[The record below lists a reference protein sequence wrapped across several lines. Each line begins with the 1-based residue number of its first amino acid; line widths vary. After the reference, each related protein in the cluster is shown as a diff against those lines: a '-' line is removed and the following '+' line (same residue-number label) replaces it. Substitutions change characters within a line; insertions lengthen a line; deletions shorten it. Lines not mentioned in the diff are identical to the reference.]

1 MQTTKLKTHKKQHPG
16 IWMGILLIVFSTG
29 LLAEVPDWENQHY
42 LQYRR
47 EPARAA
53 FFGYDRIPGDR
64 TLTLNGEWKFRWV
77 PEPSQRTTGFYEP
90 SFDDQ
95 EWVHFAVP
103 ANWELHGYGTP
114 IYISA
119 GYPFKI
125 DPPRVT
131 SIPDTRY
138 TTYNERNPV
147 GQYRRWFTVPGDW
160 NEQVFIR
167 FEGVT
172 SAYYVWINGQKA
184 GYSQGST
191 EAAEFNI
198 TSYLK
203 KGKNLVAVEVYRY
216 SDGSYLEDQD
226 MWRLSGIH
234 RDVTLFTTPSLR
246 ISDFRVETI
255 MKPQWMVNSLTQSD
269 SAILLI
275 DPFLST
281 YDGIR
286 AEGYR
291 IRARIDGFFDRSI
304 DAVEIL
310 NQDAKGSVL
319 NTWYPQ
325 RGSRK
330 NGRFRIALGKVN
342 TWSAEHPQLYT
353 LHFEL
358 SDSSGKV
365 IEKIRHRVGFRSSEI
380 SGSRLLINGRPVRLR
395 GVNRHEHDPYT
406 GKVISRESMIRDII
420 LMKQA
425 NINAVRTAH
434 YPNHPMF
441 YELCDSLGLY
451 VMDEANIET
460 HGLRGRLAS
469 DPEWHAAFIDR
480 AMRMAQRD
488 KNHASVIIWSMG
500 NESGY
505 GPNFAAI
512 SAWLKDFDP
521 TRPIHYEGA
530 QGEDGRP
537 DPSTVDMISR
547 FYPRVKG
554 EYLNPGIPDRSD
566 AERAENARW
575 ERLLEIAEREGDGR
589 PVLTSEYVHAMGN
602 SVGNLDRYWEEVY
615 GNERM
620 MGGFIWDWADQGIA
634 RFARFAG
641 ERLSIAAASAA
652 SRPSLQPHSEA
663 ARPAK
668 LAQEGANLRTSSPAE
683 KLYFAYG
690 GDFGDYPNLKAF
702 CLNGI
707 VMSDR
712 QLTAKYFEVKKVYQP
727 VHFEDRG
734 ESVLIINR
742 HHHSSLSEFRFEWV
756 VTNSKGKT
764 VVVPAAV
771 PDLMP
776 GDSAVI
782 THFRGFKEGIIPVHF
797 GEKLISIRCVL
808 RDPLSWADK
817 GHCIA
822 EQQFR
827 FPLTDTKVTEREL
840 SGDKPFGNEV
850 AGKVVANNKVSGS
863 EASGS
868 DLPAGNRKQGVGLKN
883 APQELS
889 ISEETNENLTIRG
902 KRFSINFSKK
912 RGSITSLEVNNK
924 TLLAG
929 TKNDSLPEMESGIP
943 TFFRAPTDN
952 DKGFGNWLAKDWQ
965 RVGLDK
971 PAVSVEQFL
980 LTRTSESVNIEIHFR
995 HRYSD
1000 SQTGEV
1006 RSVVRYQVFPEG
1018 YMHVNAS
1025 FSTKGQL
1032 PDLPRV
1038 GMKWMLAGEL
1048 KQLGWYGLGPHDSY
1062 SDRKASTTRGF
1073 WSSYVEEQYTP
1084 WPRPQHSGNKEEVSW
1099 IGLRTA
1105 AAMGNKEDISRIQQR
1120 TAPTNGFLAT
1130 LNSGSLNAQQKGS
1143 DIVEDYQLTF
1153 ESPASPISFS
1163 ATPYTEEELASKT
1176 HHHLLQKSGA
1186 TVLYINSFMM
1196 GLGNSSCGPGV
1207 LQEHT
1212 LSRFST
1218 SDEIQERVGQRLT
1231 SSEKLQEHGIS
1242 RFLPSLEFCVQWK

>member
-1 MQTTKLKTHKKQHPG
+1 MQPTKSATYKKQHPG

-47 EPARAA
+47 EPARAV
-53 FFGYDRIPGDR
+53 FFGYEQVPGDR
-64 TLTLNGEWKFRWV
+64 SFSLNGDWKFRWV
-77 PEPSQRTTGFYEP
+77 PEPSQRTTGFYDP
-90 SFDDQ
+90 SFNDQ
-95 EWVHFAVP
+95 DWVNFPVP

-131 SIPDTRY
+131 STPDKRY

-147 GQYRRWFTVPGDW
+147 GQYRQWFTVPDDW

-198 TSYLK
+198 TSFLK

-255 MKPQWMVNSLTQSD
+255 MEPQWLVNSLTQSD

-275 DPFLST
+275 DPHLSS
-281 YDGIR
+281 YQGMR

-291 IRARIDGFFDRSI
+291 IRARIEGIFDRSI

-325 RGSRK
+325 RGARK
-330 NGRFRIALGKVN
+330 NGRFTIPLGRVH
-342 TWSAEHPQLYT
+342 TWSAEHPHLYT
-353 LHFEL
+353 LHLEL
-358 SDSSGKV
+358 IDSSGKV
-365 IEKIRHRVGFRSSEI
+365 IEKIRHRVGFRTSEI
-380 SGSRLLINGRPVRLR
+380 SGSQLHINGKPVHLR
-395 GVNRHEHDPYT
+395 GVNRHEFDPYT
-406 GKVISRESMIRDII
+406 GKVISRESMIRDIV

-469 DPEWHAAFIDR
+469 DPEWHAAFLDR
-480 AMRMAQRD
+480 AVRMAQRD
-488 KNHASVIIWSMG
+488 KNHASVVIWSMG

-530 QGEDGRP
+530 QGDEGRP
-537 DPSTVDMISR
+537 DPQAVDMISR

-554 EYLNPGIPDRSD
+554 EYLNPGIPEGSD

-575 ERLLEIAEREGDGR
+575 ERLLEIAERECDDR

-602 SVGNLDRYWEEVY
+602 AVGNLDRYWEEVY

-652 SRPSLQPHSEA
+652 VRPSLQPHSEA

-668 LAQEGANLRTSSPAE
+668 LAQTGANSFEAARPA
-683 KLYFAYG
+683 KLTQVGKNTTDSTRAGETVFFAYG

-712 QLTAKYFEVKKVYQP
+712 RLTAKYFEVKKVYQP
-727 VHFEDRG
+727 VHFKDRG

-742 HHHSSLSEFRFEWV
+742 HHHSSLSEYRFEWV
-756 VTNSKGKT
+756 FSDAKGNIRT
-764 VVVPAAV
+764 IPVAV
-771 PDLMP
+771 PDLVP
-776 GDSAVI
+776 GDSATI
-782 THFRGFKEGIIPVHF
+782 AQYPGFTSPAGKGIEVPEFF
-797 GEKLISIRCVL
+797 GEKVISIRCVL
-808 RDPLSWADK
+808 QKSESWAPK
-817 GHCIA
+817 GYCIA

-827 FPLTDTKVTEREL
+827 AVAPYEGISDSKNVL
-840 SGDKPFGNEV
+840 SQ
-850 AGKVVANNKVSGS
+850 
-863 EASGS
+863 
-868 DLPAGNRKQGVGLKN
+868 LPAKQSYAVNGEAGNNLRNPSKSDAEQRTASSKQKRRITASSALSLVVDEN
-883 APQELS
+883 ANKL
-889 ISEETNENLTIRG
+889 IIRG
-902 KRFSINFSKK
+902 KNFTIGFDKK
-912 RGSITSLEVNNK
+912 TGSLKEIFHK
-924 TLLAG
+924 GIPLLADVA
-929 TKNDSLPEMESGIP
+929 TAESGIP
-943 TFFRAPTDN
+943 MFFRAPTDN

-971 PAVSVEQFL
+971 PDVSVEKISA
-980 LTRTSESVNIEIHFR
+980 TSTSESINIVIHFR
-995 HRYSD
+995 HRYGD
-1000 SQTGEV
+1000 LQAGEV
-1006 RSVVRYQVFPEG
+1006 LSVVRYQVFPDG
-1018 YMHVNAS
+1018 KMDVKAS
-1025 FSTKGQL
+1025 FSRKGAL

-1038 GMKWMLAGEL
+1038 GMKWMLNKDL
-1048 KQLGWYGLGPHDSY
+1048 HQLHWYGLGPHDSY
-1062 SDRKASTTRGF
+1062 SDRKASVKKGF
-1073 WSSYVEEQYTP
+1073 WTSFTEEQYTP
-1084 WPRPQHSGNKEEVSW
+1084 WPRPQHSGNKEEVNR
-1099 IGLRTA
+1099 IGFSA
-1105 AAMGNKEDISRIQQR
+1105 
-1120 TAPTNGFLAT
+1120 APTKIKT
-1130 LNSGSLNAQQKGS
+1130 QSLNAQPIGPDCIAGS
-1143 DIVEDYQLTF
+1143 ALWF
-1153 ESPASPISFS
+1153 ENQSIPFSFS

-1176 HHHLLQKSGA
+1176 HHHELQSSGS

-1207 LQEHT
+1207 LQQYT
-1212 LSRFST
+1212 LPRYIPT
-1218 SDEIQERVGQRLT
+1218 
-1231 SSEKLQEHGIS
+1231 
-1242 RFLPSLEFCVQWK
+1242 LEFSVRWAEK

>member
-1 MQTTKLKTHKKQHPG
+1 MKTTKLISLKKLPPG
-16 IWMGILLIVFSTG
+16 KWMGILLMIFSTG

-53 FFGYDRIPGDR
+53 FFGYNRIPGDR
-64 TLTLNGEWKFRWV
+64 TLTLNGDWKFRWV
-77 PEPSQRTTGFYEP
+77 PEPSQRTTGFYTP
-90 SFDDQ
+90 AFDDQ
-95 EWVHFAVP
+95 DWENFPVP
-103 ANWELHGYGTP
+103 ANWELKGYGTP

-131 SIPDTRY
+131 STPDSRY

-167 FEGVT
+167 FDGVT

-198 TSYLK
+198 TSFLK

-234 RDVTLFTTPSLR
+234 RDVTLFTTPTLR
-246 ISDFRVETI
+246 ISDFRTETI
-255 MKPQWMVNSLTQSD
+255 MKPQWMANSLTQSD

-275 DPFLST
+275 DPFLSS
-281 YDGIR
+281 YEGMR

-291 IRARIDGFFDRSI
+291 IRAKIDGLFDKTI
-304 DAVEIL
+304 EAAEVL

-330 NGRFRIALGKVN
+330 NGRFGIALGKVN
-342 TWSAEHPQLYT
+342 TWSAEHPHLYT
-353 LHFEL
+353 LQLEL
-358 SDSSGKV
+358 SDSTGKV
-365 IEKIRHRVGFRSSEI
+365 TEKIRHRIGFRTTEIRPAASDKQLFSSLN
-380 SGSRLLINGRPVRLR
+380 SWRPQTPGSQLLINGRPVRLR

-406 GKVISRESMIRDII
+406 GKVISRESMIRDIM

-434 YPNHPMF
+434 YPNHPLF

-460 HGLRGRLAS
+460 HGLRGKLAS
-469 DPEWHAAFIDR
+469 DPEWHAAFMDR

-512 SAWLKDFDP
+512 SAWLKEFDP

-554 EYLNPGIPDRSD
+554 EYLNPGIPEGSD

-602 SVGNLDRYWEEVY
+602 SVGNLDRYWEEVN

-620 MGGFIWDWADQGIA
+620 LGGFIWDWADQGIA
-634 RFARFAG
+634 QAG
-641 ERLSIAAASAA
+641 
-652 SRPSLQPHSEA
+652 
-663 ARPAK
+663 AK
-668 LAQEGANLRTSSPAE
+668 I
-683 KLYFAYG
+683 YFAYG

-727 VHFEDRG
+727 VHFGDTG
-734 ESVLIINR
+734 DSVLIINR
-742 HHHSSLSEFRFEWV
+742 HHHSSLSEFSFEWV
-756 VTNSKGKT
+756 VTNAKGKT
-764 VVVPAAV
+764 LLFPAEV

-776 GDSAVI
+776 GDSVYIA
-782 THFRGFKEGIIPVHF
+782 HYPGFKESKKGVIPVHF

-808 RDPLSWADK
+808 RESSRWADK

-822 EQQFR
+822 EQQFSYR
-827 FPLTDTKVTEREL
+827 STDTEV
-840 SGDKPFGNEV
+840 FGNE
-850 AGKVVANNKVSGS
+850 APGNNHLTGIERNKTTSSQKTPSNLKS
-863 EASGS
+863 EA
-868 DLPAGNRKQGVGLKN
+868 GLKN
-883 APQELS
+883 TPSQLN
-889 ISEETNENLTIRG
+889 ISETNENLTISG

-912 RGSITSLEVNNK
+912 RGSITSIVVNNK
-924 TLLAG
+924 ALLAS
-929 TKNDSLPEMESGIP
+929 TKNDSLPEMDSGIP

-965 RVGLDK
+965 RIGLDK
-971 PAVSVEQFL
+971 PVVSVEKFL
-980 LTRTSESVNIEIHFR
+980 FTNTSESIGIEIHFR
-995 HRYSD
+995 HRYGD

-1006 RSVVRYQVFPEG
+1006 LSVVHYRVFPEG
-1018 YMHVNAS
+1018 YMHVKAS

-1038 GMKWMLAGEL
+1038 GMKWMVAKELQQLA
-1048 KQLGWYGLGPHDSY
+1048 WYGLGIHDSY
-1062 SDRKASTTRGF
+1062 SDRKASTSKGF
-1073 WSSYVEEQYTP
+1073 WSSSVEEQYTP

-1099 IGLRTA
+1099 IGFSA
-1105 AAMGNKEDISRIQQR
+1105 A
-1120 TAPTNGFLAT
+1120 TVH
-1130 LNSGSLNAQQKGS
+1130 AQQKTPVA
-1143 DIVEDYQLTF
+1143 VEDYQLII
-1153 ESPASPISFS
+1153 ESPASPFSFS

-1186 TVLYINSFMM
+1186 TALYINSFMM

-1207 LQEHT
+1207 LQHYA
-1212 LSRFST
+1212 LPRF
-1218 SDEIQERVGQRLT
+1218 I
-1231 SSEKLQEHGIS
+1231 
-1242 RFLPSLEFCVQWK
+1242 PSLEYSVRWKEK